1 MSSVAWPA
9 EGGEEKGEMVLGC
22 YRGVVYYR
30 SEHFVCVVCVCI
42 SKKEFVEAGQFS
54 NSKPKGRF
62 TSDFRSHC
70 YLQRCTVSMCLIV
83 FCFL

>member
-30 SEHFVCVVCVCI
+30 SEHCVCLRVCVCVCDAYLLCI
-42 SKKEFVEAGQFS
+42 SKSKYVEADQFS
-54 NSKPKGRF
+54 NNELKVHF
-62 TSDFRSHC
+62 ISDFA
-70 YLQRCTVSMCLIV
+70 
-83 FCFL
+83 